1 MTQIADIEG
10 IGPAYRDKLVAAGVK
25 TTEALLERAGK
36 SNGRRDLAAATGIS
50 TNLLLEWVN
59 RADLARVKG
68 VGSEYADLLE
78 AAGVDSPTELAQRV
92 PANLQTKMET
102 VNTEKKLV
110 RSVPTL
116 VQVERW
122 VAEAKTMPK
131 LVEH

>member
-1 MTQIADIEG
+1 MSQIADIEG

-25 TTEALLERAGK
+25 TTDALLERAGK
-36 SNGRRDLAAATGIS
+36 PNGRRDLAAATGVS
-50 TNLLLEWVN
+50 TNLLVEWVN
-59 RADLARVKG
+59 RADLARITG

-78 AAGVDSPTELAQRV
+78 ATGVDSPSELAQRV

-116 VQVERW
+116 AQVERW
-122 VAEAKTMPK
+122 VAEAKTLPK
-131 LVEH
+131 RVEH